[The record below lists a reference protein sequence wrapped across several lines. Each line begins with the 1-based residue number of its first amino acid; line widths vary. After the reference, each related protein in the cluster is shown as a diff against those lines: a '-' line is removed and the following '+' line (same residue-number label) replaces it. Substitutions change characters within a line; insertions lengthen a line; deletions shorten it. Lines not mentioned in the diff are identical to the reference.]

1 MPRQSRLFSLAG
13 TEDEDKTVD
22 PLAPRHENQTL
33 FVSTTAVDRVG
44 SEYFIEEMS
53 LTNCGV
59 E

>member
-1 MPRQSRLFSLAG
+1 MFSLAG